1 MCQINEQ
8 QNEWM
13 NPGYLGL
20 KNADIWL
27 ISYYLT
33 NENCD

>member
-1 MCQINEQ
+1 
-8 QNEWM
+8 M

-27 ISYYLT
+27 ISYYLI
-33 NENCD
+33 NENCDQVS